1 MAGKNPMRV
10 ADLAAV
16 SRLGSRILPGTR
28 RAAHPALSMDDW
40 LTHFAG
46 GLPTGL
52 AGLATRTV
60 ILQIAALLLAA
71 LASVVAILRPGWL
84 PARLRTRIVAVA
96 GLATMAP
103 ALTLAA
109 VALGSTTGPASYAA
123 AAAVLL
129 ACLAPAGLLAAALAR
144 SIVAPLAALEHAV
157 QEFDPEFDRA
167 VPAAPS
173 GTPREVAAIFRR
185 LAYVGARLRT
195 AGSALRQSLRQ
206 GDQVRADLYDTLQ
219 ERELEIEQRTSE
231 LRQARA
237 TLDRLARE
245 DALTGTANRRAFA
258 EHLDRAWRTALREQ
272 QPVSILMVDIDH
284 FRAFNEAYG
293 HQQGDSC
300 IRAVANAIRHV
311 AGRCSDV
318 VSRYGGEEFV
328 VVLGNTPL
336 DGALKVGEQMRAAI
350 ESLAI
355 SQHPSLS
362 PAFVTVSVGVT
373 STVPVRGAQPE
384 TFLLAA
390 DRALHAAKE
399 EGRNQVAY
407 STAARTGL
415 FQALCLPNDAERR
428 LI

>member
-1 MAGKNPMRV
+1 
-10 ADLAAV
+10 
-16 SRLGSRILPGTR
+16 
-28 RAAHPALSMDDW
+28 MDDW
-40 LTHFAG
+40 LTHFTG
-46 GLPTGL
+46 GVPTGL
-52 AGLATRTV
+52 AGLATRTA
-60 ILQIAALLLAA
+60 ILPLTVFLLAA
-71 LASVVAILRPGWL
+71 LAGAVAIRRPGCL
-84 PARLRTRIVAVA
+84 PARLRTRIGLVA
-96 GLATMAP
+96 GLSTMAP
-103 ALTLAA
+103 GLTLAA
-109 VALGSTTGPASYAA
+109 IALGNTTGSGSYAA

-129 ACLAPAGLLAAALAR
+129 AFLAPAGLLAAALAR
-144 SIVAPLAALEHAV
+144 SIVVPLAALESAV
-157 QEFDPEFDRA
+157 QRLDPDLDRT
-167 VPAAPS
+167 VPVAPS
-173 GTPREVAAIFRR
+173 GTPREVAAIFGR
-185 LAYVGARLRT
+185 LAEAGARLRT
-195 AGSALRQSLRQ
+195 AGSTLRQSLRQ
-206 GDQVRADLYDTLQ
+206 GDQVRADLYQALQ
-219 ERELEIEQRTSE
+219 ERELEIEQHTSE

-237 TLDRLARE
+237 TLDRLTRE

-258 EHLDRAWRTALREQ
+258 ELLDRTWRAALREQ

-284 FRAFNEAYG
+284 LRAFNEAYG

-300 IRAVANAIRHV
+300 IRAVADAIRHV
-311 AGRCSDV
+311 AGRASDV

-336 DGALKVGEQMRAAI
+336 EGALKVGGQIRAAI

-355 SQHPSLS
+355 NQHPSLA
-362 PAFVTVSVGVT
+362 PAVVTVSVGVT